1 MVRHASDNLTKAVAM
16 ARNGHE
22 EGFRAAWLIC
32 NELEG
37 GATTWGNA
45 QRAFKAVC
53 KAAELA
59 EQQPPPTP
67 TPTPMAKTKGKA
79 NAARTAETVTRTGT
93 IVPPRVQRTS
103 LQVAKALEL
112 HEYYAEEHKRV
123 HKMATLAYAETAKA
137 GKLRKPGS
145 KPKDIAAKHD
155 AMLSEGSPF
164 TITSAALK
172 SWYSNVKGQ
181 HGGLVSPAVFL
192 YSVVPCSRD
201 SKSRA
206 GNFFGTI
213 VTLHS
218 SSVIRARIVTR
229 ECDPGASRRS
239 HPSRRSLVARRAGCG
254 RAHRRADARC

>member
-172 SWYSNVKGQ
+172 SWYSKGNTA
-181 HGGLVSPAVFL
+181 GSSPQL
-192 YSVVPCSRD
+192 YSCTLLY
-201 SKSRA
+201 RA
-206 GNFFGTI
+206 L
-213 VTLHS
+213 VTVRAEL
-218 SSVIRARIVTR
+218 VIFLV
-229 ECDPGASRRS
+229 RS
-239 HPSRRSLVARRAGCG
+239 
-254 RAHRRADARC
+254 